1 VSGPTIGASASAAAA
16 AAPAGEPPSPA
27 APAADP
33 GDPPEGLRDLAE
45 KVNSAKLMT
54 LGRLVAGVAHELNT
68 PMGALNSNHDTL
80 KRAIGRLQDILAD
93 EVVSPDEL
101 NEVRRIVSALN
112 GVLRVNDLAI
122 ERMRGLVASLRS
134 FGRPDRALLE
144 RVEMRELIDS
154 ALALLRHETTDR
166 IDVKTEYAPLP
177 AIEVYPQQLGQVFMN
192 LLLNAIQA
200 IPGKG
205 TVSVRT
211 AAADAGVQV
220 VISDTGS
227 GIAPENLKRIFEPG
241 FTTKGD
247 RVGMGL
253 GLLITQQ
260 ILDQHGGRMTVASTV
275 GQGTTFTLYI
285 PDGGGSRRETAPA
298 IS

>member
-1 VSGPTIGASASAAAA
+1 MSQPV
-16 AAPAGEPPSPA
+16 E
-27 APAADP
+27 
-33 GDPPEGLRDLAE
+33 LRELAE
-45 KVNSAKLMT
+45 QVNSAKLMT

-80 KRAIGRLQDILAD
+80 KRALAKLQDILAD
-93 EVVSPDEL
+93 EVVEPDEL
-101 NEVRRIVSALN
+101 NEVRRVVAALA

-122 ERMRGLVASLRS
+122 DRMRGLVASLRS
-134 FGRPDRALLE
+134 FGRPDRAQLE
-144 RVEMRELIDS
+144 RVDVRELIDS
-154 ALALLRHETTDR
+154 ALALLRHETGDR
-166 IDVKTEYAPLP
+166 IQVRTEYATLP
-177 AIEVYPQQLGQVFMN
+177 PIEVYPQQLGQVFMN

-200 IPGKG
+200 IPGRG

-211 AAADAGVQV
+211 ASADGGVQ
-220 VISDTGS
+220 ITLSDTGT

-260 ILDQHGGRMTVASTV
+260 ILDQHRGRLSVESTV
-275 GQGTTFTLYI
+275 GLGTTFTVYI
-285 PDGGGSRRETAPA
+285 PDGGPSTRETAPS
-298 IS
+298 ITY